1 MNLKLDNKEMSLY
14 CKSMGKLFK
23 VTALCRT
30 DAEANAI
37 MERDDK
43 QLVIACTKDG
53 IVILAEQYSTKVPSS
68 AEMK

>member
-1 MNLKLDNKEMSLY
+1 MNLKLDHKEMSLY

-53 IVILAEQYSTKVPSS
+53 IVILAEQYSTTVPSS